1 MSTSEVNSSLSSET
15 IKMEEFVM
23 PSIEEGQFTFHVP
36 PEAPVFEPTS
46 EEFQDPL
53 LYISKIR
60 PHAEKCGICKIR
72 PPPVSTL
79 LLFQN
84 IF

>member
-1 MSTSEVNSSLSSET
+1 MSTFDMNSSQSET
-15 IKMEEFVM
+15 LNMDEFV
-23 PSIEEGQFTFHVP
+23 PSIEEGHFTFRVP

-46 EEFQDPL
+46 DEFQDPL

-72 PPPVSTL
+72 PPPVSNKT
-79 LLFQN
+79 
-84 IF
+84 